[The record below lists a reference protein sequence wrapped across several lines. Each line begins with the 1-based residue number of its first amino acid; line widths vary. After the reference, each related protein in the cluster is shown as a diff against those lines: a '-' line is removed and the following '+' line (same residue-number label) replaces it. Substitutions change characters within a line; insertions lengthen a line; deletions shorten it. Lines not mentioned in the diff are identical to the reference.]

1 MPRDR
6 NRDKAF
12 IHPQIN
18 TVGTAAFEGRPTR
31 HHRMDSQCL
40 LYLMNV
46 CVFFKGLLCKTKCP
60 LMVTTR
66 TADNVHICSS
76 WHVRVKLQIH
86 QTSLIQ
92 GYCPNMVAQYGR
104 LLASAPALYRNTES
118 YY

>member
-46 CVFFKGLLCKTKCP
+46 CVFFKGLLCKT
-60 LMVTTR
+60 
-66 TADNVHICSS
+66 
-76 WHVRVKLQIH
+76 
-86 QTSLIQ
+86 
-92 GYCPNMVAQYGR
+92 
-104 LLASAPALYRNTES
+104 
-118 YY
+118 